1 MNYEHLWKVLEE
13 LFVELTNK
21 GVAVPEELLDDL
33 KSAKTLITIYNTD
46 PTALEAATQ
55 IEMYLSNVESNLMY
69 LTESDLGKKYAD
81 KCLERIHEARQR
93 GLGEKVTVPSKF
105 VSGVQKGEHWIR
117 INISNI
123 ISNKELDSLLKKLN
137 LSSKPQEDGYVLVH
151 GKEENVKAFIKE
163 ISERIREK
171 KR

>member
-13 LFVELTNK
+13 LFVELMKK

-55 IEMYLSNVESNLMY
+55 IEMYLNNVESNLLY

-81 KCLERIHEARQR
+81 KYLERIYEARQK

-105 VSGVQKGEHWIR
+105 VSGVRKDEHWIR
-117 INISNI
+117 IDISDLVNGREI
-123 ISNKELDSLLKKLN
+123 DKLLKKLS
-137 LSSKPQEDGYVLVH
+137 LSSKPQEDGYMLVH
-151 GKEENVKAFIKE
+151 GKEENVKAFVKE
-163 ISERIREK
+163 ISEIIKK